1 MAKLT
6 EEVNHLSAQV
16 DTACEENEVLRNRLG
31 LSPGDEVDVSHLRHR
46 KNVEIEQLRAVNR
59 ELEKQVRTHP
69 QLRSF
74 RQSRMQLALFHGLA
88 VHWMCESDLVATG
101 VVSGQFRCHSTL

>member
-6 EEVNHLSAQV
+6 EEVNYLSAQV

-59 ELEKQVRTHP
+59 ELEKQVRTHTYVT
-69 QLRSF
+69 
-74 RQSRMQLALFHGLA
+74 LFLLSELDAACTVPWAGCPLD
-88 VHWMCESDLVATG
+88 V
-101 VVSGQFRCHSTL
+101 

>member
-59 ELEKQVRTHP
+59 ELEKQVRTHTHTTP
-69 QLRSF
+69 FLPSEPDAACTVPWAGCP
-74 RQSRMQLALFHGLA
+74 LD
-88 VHWMCESDLVATG
+88 V
-101 VVSGQFRCHSTL
+101 